1 MPKRKLSLVRGEA
14 KSLEINWNFGFKAM
28 VITLDGETVGQIPD
42 QAALNAGKTF
52 TLDNGSTI
60 KVQLQRNFL
69 QPELLVWH
77 NGEPVPGS
85 DGDPVQRLNTGSMVL
100 FVVAGLNLLLG
111 AFVVALSLDAFA
123 ALGIGIGS
131 IIGGLIY
138 LGLGMA
144 VRARSQPALSKVA
157 LILAVVLLVADGVM
171 NTVMLVS
178 NGRSP
183 ATGLPLRVILI
194 MLLLRTFKAYDA
206 LEQA

>member
-1 MPKRKLSLVRGEA
+1 
-14 KSLEINWNFGFKAM
+14 
-28 VITLDGETVGQIPD
+28 
-42 QAALNAGKTF
+42 
-52 TLDNGSTI
+52 
-60 KVQLQRNFL
+60 
-69 QPELLVWH
+69 
-77 NGEPVPGS
+77 
-85 DGDPVQRLNTGSMVL
+85 
-100 FVVAGLNLLLG
+100 
-111 AFVVALSLDAFA
+111 
-123 ALGIGIGS
+123 GS